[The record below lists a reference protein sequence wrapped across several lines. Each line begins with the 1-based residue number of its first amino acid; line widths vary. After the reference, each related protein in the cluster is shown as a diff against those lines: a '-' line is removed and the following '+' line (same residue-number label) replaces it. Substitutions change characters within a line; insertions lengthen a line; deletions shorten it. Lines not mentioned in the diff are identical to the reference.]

1 MPELSPLEAWLKD
14 VEAAGPA
21 PQTARPPSSQA
32 REGARRGSAETVI
45 SIGTASRDSVSRA
58 RNDTIQESQIPLPD
72 SISASSAQAH
82 NSTATASVD
91 SLRQLELS
99 KTTTASRIP
108 LPASQPA
115 SATPLSHG
123 DLSSQARAGAL
134 RSDQGTRLPHATVSV
149 DSLLYLQSATG
160 IAASQI
166 ALPPSR
172 SVSAASAEVDNIIRP
187 SIGQQDSLS
196 QLQDAGSPVELR
208 IPLPESIASGAT
220 KTKPMIADW
229 AVKPVNYWE
238 SIHPLLDCLPHLR
251 MFSKKSARHKNKGM
265 VTCVDYLHG
274 HDLPRVHNAVKPG
287 KDFLDALRTMKHVT
301 DPDVMTRFILVED
314 LSAEVINHV
323 GSVLEVDPELFAE
336 HLHRSGY
343 GNMDYAEPLPN
354 SWMPK
359 SCVSLKWYRPV
370 RQHPKISSL
379 ISVPST
385 LLDPQE
391 IERKSSDVKKVAP
404 GSIVWSDSA
413 YSRNG
418 RPDFGGRRHQA
429 VVSTNIF
436 RRSWTLSTRSDVRR
450 DMPAIPDVA
459 DSLDSDKEESEV
471 DWERD
476 AIPTAWEEKVS
487 FFRCHHG
494 TVPTIVL
501 LLDPLPAITDSQ
513 SGLHPISTS
522 GHRGSSRQ
530 YECDEIQ
537 MTMAVPILPRLR
549 LDFPMNKLNA
559 TPKDIASLKRATHSL
574 VSTTTAIRREVE
586 STVPECYS
594 FRADPILA
602 LLRVVRLDSKAFFN
616 SLEWALDEISQD
628 SLDDYL
634 MSRRVD
640 GWRAL
645 MAEFEI
651 EVPAIGRS
659 LRDFIDF
666 VFLDDPGM
674 ALPKDVQLILNDVD
688 ADILRIKSRLDE
700 AYTALRADMQFSESR
715 RSIAE
720 ARSVTKLTEL
730 AFIFI
735 PLSFTASLFSMSI
748 HELQNGVPLWTF
760 IVTSLGIALFAYAVR
775 LVLTSKFIAESS
787 RGALERFWALSG
799 VQRGEKAPFLTI
811 VLFTLREIWHRGGR
825 KVFGSISLFVLCA
838 AFVIVPIALTWES
851 TDLDVGFNAAISLF
865 LVLSSLVLAFG
876 LFFGFGDGT
885 SHMASWGRA
894 SDTSDDSGEVV

>member
-21 PQTARPPSSQA
+21 PQTAGPTSSQA
-32 REGARRGSAETVI
+32 REGARRGSAETVK
-45 SIGTASRDSVSRA
+45 STATASRDSVSRA

-72 SISASSAQAH
+72 STSASSAQAN

-91 SLRQLELS
+91 SLRQLERS
-99 KTTTASRIP
+99 EPTAASRIP
-108 LPASQPA
+108 LPDSQSA
-115 SATPLSHG
+115 SATPVSHG
-123 DLSSQARAGAL
+123 DASSQARVGAS
-134 RSDQGTRLPHATVSV
+134 RSDQDTRLSYATVSV
-149 DSLLYLQSATG
+149 DSLLDLQNATA

-172 SVSAASAEVDNIIRP
+172 SVSAASAEVDNINRP
-187 SIGQQDSLS
+187 STAQQDSLS
-196 QLQDAGSPVELR
+196 QLQDAVSPVELR
-208 IPLPESIASGAT
+208 LPLPESIASGAA
-220 KTKPMIADW
+220 KTEPMIADW
-229 AVKPVNYWE
+229 VAQPVNYWE

-274 HDLPRVHNAVKPG
+274 HDSPRVHDAVKPG
-287 KDFLDALRTMKHVT
+287 KEFLDALRTMKHVT

-314 LSAEVINHV
+314 LSAEVINRV
-323 GSVLEVDPELFAE
+323 GSILEVDPELFAE

-343 GNMDYAEPLPN
+343 GTMDYAEPLPN
-354 SWMPK
+354 NWMPK
-359 SCVSLKWYRPV
+359 SCVSLKWYRP
-370 RQHPKISSL
+370 
-379 ISVPST
+379 
-385 LLDPQE
+385 E
-391 IERKSSDVKKVAP
+391 IERKSSHVRKMAP
-404 GSIVWSDSA
+404 GSIVWSDNA
-413 YSRNG
+413 YDRNG
-418 RPDFGGRRHQA
+418 RANFGGRHHQA
-429 VVSTNIF
+429 VISTNVF
-436 RRSWTLSTRSDVRR
+436 RRSWTLSTRSGLQR
-450 DMPAIPDVA
+450 DMPAISDEG
-459 DSLDSDKEESEV
+459 DSSHSDSAEPEV
-471 DWERD
+471 SWERD

-494 TVPTIVL
+494 TVPTIIL
-501 LLDPLPAITDSQ
+501 LLDPLPAITDSR
-513 SGLHPISTS
+513 SGLHPIPTS

-549 LDFPMNKLNA
+549 LDFPLNKMKA

-574 VSTTTAIRREVE
+574 VSTTTAIRRDIE

-659 LRDFIDF
+659 LREFIDF
-666 VFLDDPGM
+666 VFLDDP
-674 ALPKDVQLILNDVD
+674 LPKDVQIILNDVN

-811 VLFTLREIWHRGGR
+811 MLFTLREIWHRGGR

-838 AFVIVPIALTWES
+838 AFVIVPIALAWES
-851 TDLDVGFNAAISLF
+851 TNLDVGFNAAISLF
-865 LVLSSLVLAFG
+865 LVLSGLVLAFG
-876 LFFGFGDGT
+876 LFFGSGVGT

-894 SDTSDDSGEVV
+894 SDTSDDESGEVV

>member
-1 MPELSPLEAWLKD
+1 M
-14 VEAAGPA
+14 
-21 PQTARPPSSQA
+21 
-32 REGARRGSAETVI
+32 
-45 SIGTASRDSVSRA
+45 
-58 RNDTIQESQIPLPD
+58 
-72 SISASSAQAH
+72 
-82 NSTATASVD
+82 ATHR
-91 SLRQLELS
+91 LR
-99 KTTTASRIP
+99 
-108 LPASQPA
+108 
-115 SATPLSHG
+115 H
-123 DLSSQARAGAL
+123 D
-134 RSDQGTRLPHATVSV
+134 V
-149 DSLLYLQSATG
+149 DSLLDLQNATA

-172 SVSAASAEVDNIIRP
+172 SVSAASAEVDNINRP
-187 SIGQQDSLS
+187 STAQQDSLS
-196 QLQDAGSPVELR
+196 QLQDAVSPVELR
-208 IPLPESIASGAT
+208 LPLPESIASGAA
-220 KTKPMIADW
+220 KTEPMIADW
-229 AVKPVNYWE
+229 VAQPVNYWE

-274 HDLPRVHNAVKPG
+274 HDSPRVHDAVKPG
-287 KDFLDALRTMKHVT
+287 KEFLDALRTMKHVT

-314 LSAEVINHV
+314 LSAEVINRV
-323 GSVLEVDPELFAE
+323 GSILEVDPELFAE

-343 GNMDYAEPLPN
+343 GTMDYAEPLPN
-354 SWMPK
+354 NWMPK

-379 ISVPST
+379 VSVPST
-385 LLDPQE
+385 LLNPQE
-391 IERKSSDVKKVAP
+391 IERKSSHVRKMAP
-404 GSIVWSDSA
+404 GSIVWSDNA
-413 YSRNG
+413 YDRNG
-418 RPDFGGRRHQA
+418 RANFGGRHHQA
-429 VVSTNIF
+429 VISTNVF
-436 RRSWTLSTRSDVRR
+436 RRSWTLSTRSALQR
-450 DMPAIPDVA
+450 DMPAISDEG
-459 DSLDSDKEESEV
+459 DSSHSDSAEPEV
-471 DWERD
+471 SWERD

-494 TVPTIVL
+494 TVPTNF
-501 LLDPLPAITDSQ
+501 PL
-513 SGLHPISTS
+513 
-522 GHRGSSRQ
+522 
-530 YECDEIQ
+530 
-537 MTMAVPILPRLR
+537 
-549 LDFPMNKLNA
+549 NKMKA

-574 VSTTTAIRREVE
+574 VSTTTAIRRDIE

-659 LRDFIDF
+659 LREFIDF
-666 VFLDDPGM
+666 VFLDDP
-674 ALPKDVQLILNDVD
+674 LPKDVQIILNDVN

-811 VLFTLREIWHRGGR
+811 MLFTLREIWHRGGR

-838 AFVIVPIALTWES
+838 AFVIVPIALAWES
-851 TDLDVGFNAAISLF
+851 TNLDVGFNAAISLF
-865 LVLSSLVLAFG
+865 LVLSGLVLAFG
-876 LFFGFGDGT
+876 LFFGSGVGT

-894 SDTSDDSGEVV
+894 SDTSDDESGEVV